1 MPITVRPVVS
11 AGLAGCCTIFS
22 VFGIVI
28 LLALGSFFSRHVE
41 VLTGSTSDPE
51 NPDMVA
57 TTCYAAAVIYAAFV
71 VFCGLQMAVHRRYP
85 RGVQL

>member
-1 MPITVRPVVS
+1 MPVNIRPVVS

-22 VFGIVI
+22 VIAIVI

-41 VLTGSTSDPE
+41 VLTGSNHDPKDP
-51 NPDMVA
+51 NAVA
-57 TTCYAAAVIYAAFV
+57 ATCYAAALIYGAFV
-71 VFCGLQMAVHRRYP
+71 VFCGLQMAVHMRYP